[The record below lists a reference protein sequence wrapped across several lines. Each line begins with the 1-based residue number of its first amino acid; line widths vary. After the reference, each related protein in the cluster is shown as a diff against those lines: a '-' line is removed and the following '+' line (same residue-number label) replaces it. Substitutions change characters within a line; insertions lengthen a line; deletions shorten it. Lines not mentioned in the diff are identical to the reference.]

1 MDGGEE
7 AVGRVASRLEA
18 LERFGFPL
26 EAMLDFV
33 NEHPGGELDR
43 LEWLEERRQT
53 ASELEDRMAA
63 LTTVAPSANEVLAEF
78 RSLIYDP
85 FAVEDV
91 LHDVERAMRTV
102 APWEPSLHR
111 AKMHWIAQGLADTWS
126 MLYQRMVRLDTSSHG
141 AVSAFQHLFEHPER
155 YDEIFRHL
163 ETVEGDEQ
171 RQRGMIEQSAGVLRQ
186 EGYDLG
192 DLTACSLL
200 EALDLV
206 ERCQG
211 FHDERQRLALA
222 VRQWIEPFD
231 RELAQE
237 RLQQCSN
244 LRSPDSRNA
253 LDEFGE
259 ELQTLAQSLEERRKQ
274 LSDRINGWREQG
286 IVFPHQGELQPQD
299 LMEWEANHDVVE
311 AMVERH
317 LALVE
322 RWNRFARYWPSRTAS
337 SADLVGDLEQT
348 DELQDEVEALDA
360 LWKKVELDALDVL
373 QGYEDMGLDVHQW
386 RQRVF
391 EDPLNALERLTA
403 ERPRWEQRVRL
414 VKRLNALDV
423 SFSGSDDVEV
433 RLMVVTSEDPDQPLL
448 NEVEAFVEQ
457 AERRNQRH
465 RTMLEEELAALRR
478 DGVPFVEIQTR
489 SISLAEFERHLS
501 EVQRHRTSGLSP
513 GSVSLTPSMIDG
525 LRNEIEALEQQGWSV
540 SRWKRDL
547 PQRPLEVAQAL
558 GVARPRIQSHDALRR
573 RLQRLPWGNDLT
585 LATQVELQ
593 LRDPSCLEVVA
604 NSIPQWARHLAQRPT
619 EDPEFQLTAWQPHLP
634 RPTLLPVPESLE
646 RPVLRPTTALDDAHE
661 AILEAMDM
669 REEEDH
675 EMDEPVAQETVENE
689 TVEERRV
696 VGPPEREASEASVLA
711 TDTVPTMEEQEAEQ
725 PPTPEPVV
733 TAVPEPTVAS
743 SPSVNED
750 TVSFDPSEPPHKG
763 TNEALNRLAELL
775 AFIGKSDLANAV
787 NEEGLAGMG
796 TVRRGL
802 AQHVN
807 VEPRDIRIGR
817 LLRLTLRLLPQG
829 DEQDAVRAKLLHAL
843 SETVAPLKRW
853 TRRRLEAR
861 HSGAEGDFLEDT
873 HRLGIALERIPGLGR
888 HVPLEKD
895 VWPLSH
901 DLSDLEHEVQRLKGA
916 AFLPSAGGVQA

>member
-1 MDGGEE
+1 MEGGEE
-7 AVGRVASRLEA
+7 AVGRVVSRLEA
-18 LERFGFPL
+18 LEGFGFPL

-43 LEWLEERRQT
+43 IEWLEERRQT
-53 ASELEDRMAA
+53 ASDLEDRMAA
-63 LTTVAPSANEVLAEF
+63 LTTVAPSTTEALTEF
-78 RSLIYDP
+78 RNKIYDP
-85 FAVEDV
+85 FTVEDV
-91 LHDVERAMRTV
+91 LHEVERAMRTV
-102 APWEPSLHR
+102 APWEPPLHR
-111 AKMHWIAQGLADTWS
+111 AKVNWIAQGLADTWS
-126 MLYQRMVRLDTSSHG
+126 LLYQRMVRLDPSSHG

-171 RQRGMIEQSAGVLRQ
+171 RQRGMIDQSAEALRQ

-206 ERCQG
+206 ERWQG

-237 RLQQCSN
+237 RWRQCSN
-244 LRSPDSRNA
+244 LRSLESRNT

-259 ELQTLAQSLEERRKQ
+259 ELQALAQSLEERRKQ

-322 RWNRFARYWPSRTAS
+322 RWNRFARRWPSRTAS

-348 DELQDEVEALDA
+348 DGLQDEVEALDA

-403 ERPRWEQRVRL
+403 ERPRWEQRMGL

-423 SFSGSDDVEV
+423 SFSGGDDVEV
-433 RLMVVTSEDPDQPLL
+433 RLMVVTAEDSDQPLL

-465 RTMLEEELAALRR
+465 RTMLEDELAALRR
-478 DGVPFVEIQTR
+478 DGVPFVEVQTR
-489 SISLAEFERHLS
+489 SMSLGEFERHLS
-501 EVQRHRTSGLSP
+501 EVQRHRTSGLAP

-525 LRNEIEALEQQGWSV
+525 LRNELDTLEQQGWSV
-540 SRWKRDL
+540 SRWKHDL
-547 PQRPLEVAQAL
+547 TQRPLEVAQAL
-558 GVARPRIQSHDALRR
+558 GVARSRIQSHDALRR
-573 RLQRLPWGNDLT
+573 RLQRLPWGNDLA

-619 EDPEFQLTAWQPHLP
+619 EDPEFKLTAWEPRQA

-646 RPVLRPTTALDDAHE
+646 RPVLRPTTPLDDAHE

-669 REEEDH
+669 SEEGDQEK
-675 EMDEPVAQETVENE
+675 DEPVANE

-696 VGPPEREASEASVLA
+696 LDPPEREASVANVQAS
-711 TDTVPTMEEQEAEQ
+711 DTIPTVEDLGTEQ
-725 PPTPEPVV
+725 PPAPDSVV
-733 TAVPEPTVAS
+733 TAMVEPAVGS
-743 SPSVNED
+743 DPSLAEK
-750 TVSFDPSEPPHKG
+750 TVSLDPSLPPSKG
-763 TNEALNRLAELL
+763 TMEALNRLAELL

-796 TVRRGL
+796 AVRRGL

-829 DEQDAVRAKLLHAL
+829 DEHDAVRAKLLHAL

-901 DLSDLEHEVQRLKGA
+901 DLSDLEQEVQRLKGA

>member
-26 EAMLDFV
+26 EAMLDYV

-53 ASELEDRMAA
+53 ASDLEDRMAA
-63 LTTVAPSANEVLAEF
+63 LTTVAPSATEALTEF
-78 RSLIYDP
+78 RNKIYDP
-85 FAVEDV
+85 FTVEDV
-91 LHDVERAMRTV
+91 LHEVERAMRTV
-102 APWEPSLHR
+102 APWEPPLHR
-111 AKMHWIAQGLADTWS
+111 AKLKWTAQGLADTWS
-126 MLYQRMVRLDTSSHG
+126 LLYQRMVRLDPSSHG
-141 AVSAFQHLFEHPER
+141 AVSAFQHLVEHPER

-171 RQRGMIEQSAGVLRQ
+171 RQRGLIEQNAEVLRQ

-206 ERCQG
+206 ERWQG

-231 RELAQE
+231 RDLAQE
-237 RLQQCSN
+237 RLRQCSD
-244 LRSPDSRNA
+244 LRTLESRNA

-259 ELQTLAQSLEERRKQ
+259 ELQALAQSLEERRKQ

-317 LALVE
+317 LALVG
-322 RWNRFARYWPSRTAS
+322 RWNRFARHWPSRTAS
-337 SADLVGDLEQT
+337 SAGLVGDLEQT

-373 QGYEDMGLDVHQW
+373 QGYEDVGLDVHQW

-403 ERPRWEQRVRL
+403 ERPRWEQRVGL

-423 SFSGSDDVEV
+423 SFSGGDDVEV

-448 NEVEAFVEQ
+448 TEVEAFVEQ

-465 RTMLEEELAALRR
+465 RAMLEEELAALRR
-478 DGVPFVEIQTR
+478 DGVPFVEVQTR
-489 SISLAEFERHLS
+489 SMSLAEFERHLS

-513 GSVSLTPSMIDG
+513 GSVNLTPSMIDG
-525 LRNEIEALEQQGWSV
+525 LRDEIDALEQQGWSV

-547 PQRPLEVAQAL
+547 TQRPLEVAQAL
-558 GVARPRIQSHDALRR
+558 GIARPRIQSHDALRR
-573 RLQRLPWGNDLT
+573 RLQRLPWGNDLA
-585 LATQVELQ
+585 LATKVELQ
-593 LRDPSCLEVVA
+593 IRDPSCLEVVA

-619 EDPEFQLTAWQPHLP
+619 EDPEFKLTAWEPRLP

-661 AILEAMDM
+661 AMLEAMDM
-669 REEEDH
+669 SEEDDLEKH
-675 EMDEPVAQETVENE
+675 EPVADE

-696 VGPPEREASEASVLA
+696 VNPPERETSVASVQA
-711 TDTVPTMEEQEAEQ
+711 TDTIPTMEEQETEQ
-725 PPTPEPVV
+725 PLAPEPVV
-733 TAVPEPTVAS
+733 TAVPKPTVAS
-743 SPSVNED
+743 SPSVTED
-750 TVSFDPSEPPHKG
+750 TVSLDPSEPPRKG

-787 NEEGLAGMG
+787 NEEGLAGMS

-817 LLRLTLRLLPQG
+817 LLRLTLRLLPEG
-829 DEQDAVRAKLLHAL
+829 DEQDAVRAKLLHTL

-901 DLSDLEHEVQRLKGA
+901 DLSDLEHEVQRLRNA